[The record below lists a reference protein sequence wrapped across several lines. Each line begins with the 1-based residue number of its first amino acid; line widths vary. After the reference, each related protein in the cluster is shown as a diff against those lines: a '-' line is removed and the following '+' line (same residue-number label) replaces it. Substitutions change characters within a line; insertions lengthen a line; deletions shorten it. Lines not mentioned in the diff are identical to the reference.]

1 MMVIVKLHPLVV
13 LLLVLGRRATIV
25 SSLIARIVLSILLFS
40 ADSLM
45 FREVAICVCFYSL
58 RRDSSFIRM
67 SGLHSIILC
76 IIIAKTMGVGV
87 HLVDHGKV

>member
-1 MMVIVKLHPLVV
+1 MVVIVKLDTLVV
-13 LLLVLGRRATIV
+13 LLLVLGRATIGW
-25 SSLIARIVLSILLFS
+25 SLIARIVLRILLIS

-45 FREVAICVCFYSL
+45 FGEEAICVCFYSL

-67 SGLHSIILC
+67 SGPHSIILC
-76 IIIAKTMGVGV
+76 IIIAKTVGVGV